1 MRRGNTFM
9 PRAAALA
16 ILLAGFA
23 AAASA
28 TPTTITVK
36 VLARGAKFIGS
47 SMGGAMVTLR
57 DADTGELLASGVTS
71 GKTGDTEHI
80 MKSEHPRN
88 RVLSTEGSAAFTAVL
103 DLDRP
108 RRIQVT
114 AYGPLANRAS
124 ANTVS
129 STQWVLPGRDITA
142 GDAWLLEM
150 PGFAV
155 QVLAPSTHVKLPL
168 RRSQGNTVHVQV
180 EANITM
186 MCGCPLVPGD
196 LWDSDTYEIRAL
208 VTRGGE
214 LVADLPMEY
223 AGRASHFAAG
233 LDVHE
238 RGTYLVTVTVFDP
251 ATGNTGVGT
260 TTFLVK

>member
-1 MRRGNTFM
+1 MLSRRTGRFALMVALMVGFAT
-9 PRAAALA
+9 AAA
-16 ILLAGFA
+16 
-23 AAASA
+23 A

-47 SMGGAMVTLR
+47 SMGGALVTIR
-57 DADTGELLASGVTS
+57 DADTGELLATGVTS
-71 GKTGDTEHI
+71 GGTGDTEHI
-80 MKSEHPRN
+80 MKELHPRN
-88 RVLSTEGSAAFTAVL
+88 RVLSTEGSAGFTAVI

-108 RRIQVT
+108 RRLEVT

-129 STQWVLPGRDITA
+129 STQWVLPGRDITG

-155 QVLAPSTHVKLPL
+155 QVLSPSTHVKLPL
-168 RRSQGNTVHVQV
+168 RRSQGGTVPIHV
-180 EANITM
+180 EANVTM

-196 LWDSDTYEIRAL
+196 LWNPDGCEIRAS
-208 VTRGGE
+208 VTRDGE
-214 LVADLPMEY
+214 PYADVPLAW
-223 AGRASHFAAG
+223 AGKASHFAAD
-233 LDVHE
+233 LEVHE
-238 RGTYLVTVTVFDP
+238 RGTYVVTVTVFDP

>member
-1 MRRGNTFM
+1 MKGIPTGARF
-9 PRAAALA
+9 AILA
-16 ILLAGFA
+16 ILVAGLATVA
-23 AAASA
+23 AA

-36 VLARGAKFIGS
+36 VLARGAKFIGT
-47 SMGGAMVTLR
+47 SMGGALVTIR

-71 GKTGDTEHI
+71 GKTGDTERI
-80 MKSEHPRN
+80 MKQQHPRN
-88 RVLSTEGSAAFTAVL
+88 RVLSTEGTAAFTAVL

-108 RRIQVT
+108 RRLQVT
-114 AYGPLANRAS
+114 ATGPLANRAS

-129 STQWVLPGRDITA
+129 STRWVLPGRDITA

-155 QVLAPSTHVKLPL
+155 QVLSPPTHVKLPL
-168 RRSQGNTVHVQV
+168 RRSTGNTVPIHI

-196 LWDSDTYEIRAL
+196 LWDASTYEIRAS
-208 VTRGGE
+208 VTRNGE
-214 LVADLPMEY
+214 PFTELPMTWT
-223 AGRASHFAAG
+223 GTASHFAAD
-233 LDVHE
+233 LEVHE
-238 RGTYLVTVTVFDP
+238 RGTYVVTVSVFDP

-260 TTFLVK
+260 TTFLVT

>member
-1 MRRGNTFM
+1 MRRGNPLTL
-9 PRAAALA
+9 RAAALA

-23 AAASA
+23 AASSA

-47 SMGGAMVTLR
+47 SMGGALVTLE
-57 DADTGELLASGVTS
+57 DADTGQLLASGLTA
-71 GKTGDTEHI
+71 GGTGDTEQI
-80 MKSEHPRN
+80 MKSKHPRN

-108 RRIQVT
+108 RRIRVT

-129 STQWVLPGRDITA
+129 STQWVLPGRDITR

-168 RRSQGNTVHVQV
+168 RRSQGNTVQV
-180 EANITM
+180 HLEANITM

-196 LWDSDTYEIRAL
+196 LWNSDAYEIRAL
-208 VTRGGE
+208 VTRDGE
-214 LVADLPMEY
+214 PVADLPLEY
-223 AGRASHFAAG
+223 ARRASHFAAD
-233 LDVHE
+233 LEIHR

-260 TTFLVK
+260 ATFLVT